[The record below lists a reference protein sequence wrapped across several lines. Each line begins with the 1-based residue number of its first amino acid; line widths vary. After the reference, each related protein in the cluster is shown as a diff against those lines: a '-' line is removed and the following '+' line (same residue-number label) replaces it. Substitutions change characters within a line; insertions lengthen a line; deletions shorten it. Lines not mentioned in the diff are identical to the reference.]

1 MDIERA
7 LRNMD
12 RSSRDLVKNC
22 VEAYNR
28 TGDQKY
34 AREAIAI
41 LENFDDDSDVR
52 ELIRT
57 LKK

>member
-12 RSSRDLVKNC
+12 KTNRDLVKDY
-22 VEAYNR
+22 VEAYKR

-41 LENFDDDSDVR
+41 LENFDDDSDVK
-52 ELIRT
+52 ELIKT
-57 LKK
+57 LK

>member
-1 MDIERA
+1 MNIERA

-12 RSSRDLVKNC
+12 RTNRDLVKDC
-22 VEAYNR
+22 VESYKR

-41 LENFDDDSDVR
+41 LENFDGDSDIR